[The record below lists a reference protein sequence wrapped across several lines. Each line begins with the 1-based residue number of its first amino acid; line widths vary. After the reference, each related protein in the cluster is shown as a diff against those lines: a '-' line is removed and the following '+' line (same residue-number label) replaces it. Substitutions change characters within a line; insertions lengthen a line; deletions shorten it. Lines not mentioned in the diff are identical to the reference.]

1 MLRIFGGTL
10 PTLKS
15 NALLFLLRLSTLHG
29 SVIHTEE
36 CILYSYLASDT
47 DDAAHII
54 VLLYRYRYNTIF
66 HVCLLFH
73 HHCRRHTSGAYVGIC
88 RKSLTEVEV
97 DTAAAGYLKISMLL
111 LHHSWNVVHI
121 RKTLYV
127 TGLEQAAGFHL

>member
-15 NALLFLLRLSTLHG
+15 NALLFLLCLSTLHG

-54 VLLYRYRYNTIF
+54 VLLYSEDF
-66 HVCLLFH
+66 
-73 HHCRRHTSGAYVGIC
+73 
-88 RKSLTEVEV
+88 
-97 DTAAAGYLKISMLL
+97 LK
-111 LHHSWNVVHI
+111 
-121 RKTLYV
+121 K
-127 TGLEQAAGFHL
+127 

>member
-1 MLRIFGGTL
+1 MLRIFGGTS
-10 PTLKS
+10 PTLKR
-15 NALLFLLRLSTLHG
+15 NALLFLLCLLTLHG

-54 VLLYRYRYNTIF
+54 VLLYSEDFFKKYNFPCVPT
-66 HVCLLFH
+66 LL
-73 HHCRRHTSGAYVGIC
+73 RHTSGAYVGIC

-121 RKTLYV
+121 TKTLYM